1 MQGSMKIE
9 RRAIRTGAV
18 VLVACALF
26 AAAIPLGAQAGP
38 LLSGY
43 GGPGEGNQAILGSTL
58 LGGPG
63 GGAPGAGGPSR
74 AADQGPGS
82 VSATPAHGRSA
93 GPSGARRSSPP
104 ARQPTGAL
112 AAGGS
117 GQPASGLYPA
127 VERTTAPGGL
137 GLTGADIS
145 YIVMAAAVLAFTG
158 VLTRRLA
165 RTRAAKGH

>member
-1 MQGSMKIE
+1 MKIE
-9 RRAIRTGAV
+9 RRAIRTGGV
-18 VLVACALF
+18 VLVAWALL

-63 GGAPGAGGPSR
+63 GGSPGAGGPSG
-74 AADQGPGS
+74 AAGQGLAGP
-82 VSATPAHGRSA
+82 VSASPAHGRGA
-93 GPSGARRSSPP
+93 GPSRARHPSPP
-104 ARQPTGAL
+104 AHQPTGAL

-117 GQPASGLYPA
+117 GHPASGLYPA

-145 YIVMAAAVLAFTG
+145 YIIMAAAVLAFTG
-158 VLTRRLA
+158 TLTRRLA
-165 RTRAAKGH
+165 RTRTAKGH